1 MGVKRSYRST
11 RIEYTT
17 SYTGMRGVDFNSR
30 NGAARR
36 NRFAYLEN
44 MYKDYS
50 GGGSG
55 VTESIPG
62 YRRVRAYEKKINA
75 IHVQKDSLGKEI
87 AIIHAADSLYRL
99 PISDIDKAT
108 PNTPIITL
116 EDTKSKSF
124 LSGSDIYV
132 IDGKSMIRIR
142 EDGTAAR
149 VGDDLDVKPYVP
161 TTFINGKEYEQRNL
175 LTNRFKERYT
185 ITVASDFP
193 VASEGL
199 SYKVIS
205 AEKKTAAVIG
215 LAPEVSGTIYI
226 PAYIS
231 INGERY
237 DVSEIAD
244 NAFYAREEITNV
256 ILSDSVKKIGR
267 TAFYGCRS
275 LVMVICRD
283 ALERIEGNA
292 FLGCDSLSRFH
303 IGAGIQ
309 YIGAA
314 AFHGCTKLKSISCAL
329 DEESFL
335 AIDGMNATEGIT
347 IAYSTVYNAA
357 NLEFPIFSEA
367 LDVTEVTVGGAGAVD
382 YYLKFN
388 GENASAIIISCTDK
402 NALDGK
408 EICISGILNE
418 TSFTKSDAGKNFI
431 AESEGK
437 ISGKDAILGC
447 RVCEIF
453 DGRIFLSGN
462 PALPNTVFYT
472 ARDATGR
479 NNPTYFGVLNYFND
493 GEGSFPVTSLL
504 SAGDSLAV
512 FKSGDDGGGSIYYHV
527 PKETEVN
534 ILPKIY
540 PVSYIHSGV
549 CSLGESITF
558 FDDPLF
564 LSSLGCTAL
573 DKKRID
579 LERSVT
585 TRSTNVNSRLL
596 SEDLSKVSLAR
607 WCGYLVLLAEGRIYL
622 ADSRDIYTNNRGYAE
637 YEWYFLNGIGA
648 FRSGKRIFKY
658 SEIPHPGFLAM
669 ADKANTEIEEGE
681 VYLNITEDKETV
693 YYVKINGKK
702 YEVYTEG
709 EIRGGVFYPATT
721 VASTE
726 GDLLFFG
733 TDIGDVCVFN
743 NDKRGV
749 PPTFVAGGRDFNA
762 DEYKEQYG
770 NKIHPYFYS
779 FDGHAPLYALSTPK
793 DDCGMPNMTK
803 STVKNSLSAK
813 IRCLGTG
820 NICCEVGSDRAGYK
834 EIAKLPDYTL
844 NFSELD
850 FSAISFANTESLTL
864 PIKERERGWIEKSVT
879 LYSNK
884 YASAFGLYSICYR
897 FTVKGKIKN

>member
-1 MGVKRSYRST
+1 MGVKRSYKST
-11 RIEYTT
+11 RIEYSTT
-17 SYTGMRGVDFNSR
+17 YTGMHGVDFNLQ
-30 NGAARR
+30 NGRPKR
-36 NRFAYLEN
+36 YRFSHLEN

-50 GGGSG
+50 GGGAG

-75 IHVQKDSLGKEI
+75 IHIQKDSLGNEI
-87 AIIHAADSLYRL
+87 AIIHAKDSLYRL
-99 PISDIDKAT
+99 PISDIDKAA

-149 VGDDLDVKPYVP
+149 VGDEFDIKPYVP
-161 TTFINGKEYEQRNL
+161 TTFVNGTEYEQRNL
-175 LTNRFKERYT
+175 LTNRFKERYM
-185 ITVASDFP
+185 ISVASDFP
-193 VASEGL
+193 VSSEGL
-199 SYKVIS
+199 SYKILS
-205 AEKKTAAVIG
+205 PDERTASVIG
-215 LAPEVSGTIYI
+215 LAPDISGTVYI
-226 PAYIS
+226 PSYIS

-237 DVSEIAD
+237 NVTEIAD
-244 NAFYAREEITNV
+244 NAFYARGQITNV

-267 TAFYGCRS
+267 TAFYGCRA
-275 LVMVICRD
+275 LVTVICRD
-283 ALERIEGNA
+283 SLERIEANA
-292 FLGCDSLSRFH
+292 FLGCDGLSRFH
-303 IGAGIQ
+303 IGTGIK

-314 AFHGCTKLKSISCAL
+314 AFDGCTKLKTITCAL
-329 DEESFL
+329 DSESF
-335 AIDGMNATEGIT
+335 AKVENINATEGIT
-347 IAYSTVYNAA
+347 VSCSTVYNAA

-367 LDVTEVTVGGAGAVD
+367 LEITEVTVGGVASTD

-388 GENASAIIISCTDK
+388 GENASSIIISCTDK

-408 EICISGILNE
+408 EISISGILSE
-418 TSFTKSDAGKNFI
+418 TRFTKSEAGKNFI

-437 ISGKDAILGC
+437 ISGRDAILGC
-447 RVCEIF
+447 RVCELF
-453 DGRIFLSGN
+453 DGRVFFSGN
-462 PALPNTVFYT
+462 PSLPNTVFYT
-472 ARDATGR
+472 SRDATGR

-493 GEGSFPVTSLL
+493 GAGSFPVISLL

-512 FKSGDDGGGSIYYHV
+512 FKGGDDGGGSIYYHV
-527 PKETEVN
+527 PKETEAN

-540 PVSYIHSGV
+540 PVSYIHSGI
-549 CSLGESITF
+549 CSLGESINF

-585 TRSTNVNSRLL
+585 TRSTNVNARLL
-596 SEDLSKVSLAR
+596 SENLKKASLAR
-607 WCGYLVLLAEGRIYL
+607 WCGYLVILAEGRMYL
-622 ADSRDIYTNNRGYAE
+622 ADSRDLFTNDRGYAE

-658 SEIPHPGFLAM
+658 SEIARDGYEALTE
-669 ADKANTEIEEGE
+669 KANLEIEGGE
-681 VYLNITEDKETV
+681 VYLTITEDKQAV
-693 YYVKINGKK
+693 YYVNVDGKK

-721 VASTE
+721 VACTE

-733 TDIGDVCVFN
+733 TDIGDVFVFN
-743 NDKRGV
+743 NDRRGV
-749 PPTFVAGGRDFNA
+749 APSFISSARDFDNE
-762 DEYKEQYG
+762 EYKKQYG

-779 FDGHAPLYALSTPK
+779 FDGHAPLYALRTAS
-793 DDCGMPNMTK
+793 DDCGMPNLTK

-834 EIAKLPDYTL
+834 EIAKLPDFTL

-850 FSAISFANTESLTL
+850 FSAVSFANTESLTL
-864 PIKERERGWIEKSVT
+864 PIKERERGWIEKSVA
-879 LYSNK
+879 LYSDK
-884 YASAFGLYSICYR
+884 YASAFGVYSISYR